1 MLLLHNAETSAF
13 PLKCY
18 TVLKLE
24 IAGTVSLDHQS
35 LPPMSQCIKHALTF
49 FKFVLHLKESL
60 TPSSLWNF
68 LVFSVK
74 ASTVLSNAYV
84 GLQFTKQ

>member
-1 MLLLHNAETSAF
+1 MLLQFDVTAAIYNTETPRC

-49 FKFVLHLKESL
+49 VLHLKESL
-60 TPSSLWNF
+60 TPSSL
-68 LVFSVK
+68 
-74 ASTVLSNAYV
+74 
-84 GLQFTKQ
+84 